1 MQVESSLPT
10 GTVSLLCT
18 DIEGSTRLL
27 QTLGE
32 RYPEAL
38 AEHRRL
44 LRTAFAEHGGCEV
57 DTQGDAFF
65 YAFPRAHE
73 AVAGA
78 VAAQRALAAHPWPEE
93 SALRVRMGIHTGE
106 PTATG
111 EGYVGIDVNRAAR
124 VMSAGHGGQVLLTQS
139 TRDLLPEELSDA
151 VGLRDL
157 GKHRLKD
164 LTQPQRLYQ
173 LLIPGLDSDFP
184 SLKTLEARA
193 TNLPIQPTALIGREQ
208 QVTEGV
214 VLVRR
219 EGIRL
224 VTLTGAGGTGKTR
237 LALQVAAELVADFE
251 DGVFFVDLAA
261 IIDPHLFI
269 ATVAQTLSVR
279 EQPGQSLSETLKDY
293 LRGKHLLLVLDN
305 FEQLVDAGPAVST
318 LLAAAPNLNALVTSR
333 APLHLS
339 GEHEYPVPPLT
350 VPDLGEA
357 EPPEILAAN
366 EAVQLFL
373 ARAQAVKPEFELT
386 SENASAVAEIC
397 ARLDGLPLA
406 IELGAARV
414 RILSPQALLGR
425 LSERLALLT
434 GGTRDAPARQRTL
447 RDTIEW
453 SYGLLGASEQRLFAR
468 LSVFLGGRTVE
479 AAEAVC
485 DPAAELDAAVFDA
498 AASLVEKSLL
508 RQEEGPAGEPRFLM
522 LETIR
527 DYALERL
534 EESGEGELL
543 RDRHAH
549 YFVALAEEAEPE
561 ILGANQVVWLER
573 LEAERGNFR
582 AALGWLLERREAERA
597 LRLIGS
603 LRRAWVA
610 RGYLSE
616 TRKWLEA
623 GFEQSAA
630 VQPQVEAK
638 ALYALGR
645 VALVQG
651 DYDQA
656 ITWLDKSARLFRE
669 LGEAEG
675 LVFSLA
681 DLGFIATAQGRHED
695 AERFAAES
703 LAEAEVAG
711 SERTI
716 AAALHSLACTKLD
729 AGEYGEARTLFQ
741 QSLALR
747 RKLGDKRNTA
757 NSLCYLG
764 SVALLEGDYDSAT
777 ALLDESLALGREL
790 GNFLIV
796 SAALANES
804 LVALAAGD
812 AERAEALCIEGL
824 VLSYELGD
832 KRTTVE
838 CLHVLAGVAAVQ
850 PESLRAARLSGA
862 AESLHAAIKAPP
874 SPAERMVGERF
885 LRIARAAV
893 DDQSFEASWA
903 QGQQMGY
910 DAAVAYALE
919 NSRGG
924 AVPRERDRGEDR
936 PGARPASWTSPGA

>member
-1 MQVESSLPT
+1 MQVERSLPT

-27 QTLGE
+27 QSLGE
-32 RYPEAL
+32 RYAEAL

-44 LRTAFAEHGGCEV
+44 LRTAFAEHRGCEV

-65 YAFPRAHE
+65 YAFPRAHD
-73 AVAGA
+73 AVEGA
-78 VAAQRALAAHPWPEE
+78 VAAQRALAAHAWPEE
-93 SALRVRMGIHTGE
+93 LALRVRIGIHTGE

-111 EGYVGIDVNRAAR
+111 EGYVGIDVHRAAR

-151 VGLRDL
+151 VSLRDL
-157 GKHRLKD
+157 GEHRLKD

-173 LLIPGLDSDFP
+173 LLIPGLENDFP
-184 SLKTLEARA
+184 ALKTLEARP
-193 TNLPIQPTALIGREQ
+193 TNLPVQPTALIGREQ
-208 QVTEGV
+208 QVREAVT
-214 VLVRR
+214 LVRR

-237 LALQVAAELVADFE
+237 LALQVAAELIADFE
-251 DGVFFVDLAA
+251 DGAFFVDLAA
-261 IIDPHLFI
+261 IIDSHLFI

-279 EQPGQSLSETLKDY
+279 EQPGQALPETLKDY
-293 LRGKHLLLVLDN
+293 LRDKHLLLVLDN
-305 FEQLVDAGPAVST
+305 FEQLVDAGPAVSS
-318 LLAAAPNLNALVTSR
+318 LLAAAPNLKALVTSR

-339 GEHEYPVPPLT
+339 GEHEYSVPPLT
-350 VPDLGEA
+350 VPDLGESK
-357 EPPEILAAN
+357 PPSTLAGY

-373 ARAQAVKPEFELT
+373 ARAQAVKSEFELT
-386 SENASAVAEIC
+386 SENAPAVAEIC

-434 GGTRDAPARQRTL
+434 GGARDAPARQRTL

-453 SYGLLGASEQRLFAR
+453 SYGLLSASEQRLFAR
-468 LSVFLGGRTVE
+468 LSVFLGGCTVE

-485 DPAAELDAAVFDA
+485 DPAAELDGGVLDA
-498 AASLVEKSLL
+498 GASLVEKSLL
-508 RQEEGPAGEPRFLM
+508 RQEEGHEGEPRLRM

-527 DYALERL
+527 DYAFDRLER
-534 EESGEGELL
+534 SGEGELL
-543 RDRHAH
+543 RQGHAN
-549 YFVALAEEAEPE
+549 YFIALAEKAEPE
-561 ILGANQVVWLER
+561 ILGADQVLWLER
-573 LEAERGNFR
+573 LEAERDNFR
-582 AALGWLLERREAERA
+582 AALGWLLERDDSERA

-623 GFEQSAA
+623 AFERSAA
-630 VQPQVEAK
+630 VAPQVEAK

-645 VALVQG
+645 VALAQG
-651 DYDQA
+651 DYDEA
-656 ITWLDKSARLFRE
+656 IPALETSAQLFRE

-681 DLGFIATAQGRHED
+681 DLGFVATAQGRHED
-695 AERFAAES
+695 AERLADES
-703 LAEAEVAG
+703 LAEAKAAG

-729 AGEYGEARTLFQ
+729 AGEYGEARTLFA

-764 SVALLEGDYDSAT
+764 SVALLEGDYDAAT
-777 ALLDESLALGREL
+777 DLLNESLALGREL
-790 GNFLIV
+790 GNLLIV

-804 LVALAAGD
+804 LVALAAG
-812 AERAEALCIEGL
+812 EPGRAAALCNEGL
-824 VLSYELGD
+824 ALSRELGD

-838 CLHVLAGVAAVQ
+838 CLHALAGVAAVQ
-850 PESLRAARLSGA
+850 AEPLRAARLSAA

-885 LRIARAAV
+885 LPIARAAV
-893 DDQSFEASWA
+893 DDQLFEATWA
-903 QGQQMGY
+903 EGRQMGY
-910 DAAVAYALE
+910 DAAVTYALE
-919 NSRGG
+919 KND
-924 AVPRERDRGEDR
+924 AL
-936 PGARPASWTSPGA
+936 

>member
-1 MQVESSLPT
+1 MQVERSLPT

-27 QTLGE
+27 HILGE
-32 RYPEAL
+32 RYAEAL

-44 LRTAFAEHGGCEV
+44 LRAAFGEHRGCEV

-65 YAFPRAHE
+65 YAFPRAHD

-93 SALRVRMGIHTGE
+93 LALRVRIGIHTGE

-111 EGYVGIDVNRAAR
+111 EGYVGIDVHRAAR

-151 VGLRDL
+151 VSLRDL
-157 GKHRLKD
+157 GEHRLKD
-164 LTQPQRLYQ
+164 LTHPQRLYQ
-173 LLIPGLDSDFP
+173 LVIPGLENDFP
-184 SLKTLEARA
+184 ALKTLEARP
-193 TNLPIQPTALIGREQ
+193 TNLPIQPTLLIGREQ
-208 QVTEGV
+208 QVTEAV
-214 VLVRR
+214 SLVRR

-237 LALQVAAELVADFE
+237 LSLQVAAELLADFE

-261 IIDPHLFI
+261 ITDPHLFI
-269 ATVAQTLSVR
+269 PTVAHTLSVR
-279 EQPGQSLSETLKDY
+279 ESPGQSLHESLNDY
-293 LRGKHLLLVLDN
+293 LRDKHLLLVLDN
-305 FEQLVDAGPAVST
+305 FEQLLDAGSAVSA
-318 LLAAAPNLNALVTSR
+318 LLAVAPNLKALVTSR

-339 GEHEYPVPPLT
+339 GEHEYSVPPLA
-350 VPDLGEA
+350 VPDLGSS
-357 EPPEILAAN
+357 EPPATLAAY

-373 ARAQAVKPEFELT
+373 ERAQAVKPEFELT
-386 SENASAVAEIC
+386 SENVPAVAEIC

-414 RILSPQALLGR
+414 RILSPEALLGR

-434 GGTRDAPARQRTL
+434 GGARDAPARQRTL

-453 SYGLLGASEQRLFAR
+453 SYGLLSASEQRLFSR
-468 LSVFLGGRTVE
+468 LAVFLGGRTIE
-479 AAEAVC
+479 AAEVVC
-485 DPAAELDAAVFDA
+485 DPAAELDASVFEGV
-498 AASLVEKSLL
+498 ASLVEKSLL
-508 RQEEGPAGEPRFLM
+508 RQDEVTVGEPRFFM

-527 DYALERL
+527 EYALDRL
-534 EESGEGELL
+534 ERSGEGELL
-543 RDRHAH
+543 HQRHAD
-549 YFVALAEEAEPE
+549 YFVRLAEEAEPE
-561 ILGANQVVWLER
+561 ILGADQIVWLEW
-573 LEAERGNFR
+573 LEAERDNFR
-582 AALGWLLERREAERA
+582 AALGWLLERGDTEPA

-610 RGYLSE
+610 RGYLTE
-616 TRKWLEA
+616 TRKWLETA
-623 GFEQSAA
+623 FEHSAA
-630 VQPQVEAK
+630 VPPQVKAK

-651 DYDQA
+651 DYDRAVPSLEQ
-656 ITWLDKSARLFRE
+656 SARLFRE
-669 LGEAEG
+669 LRETEG

-695 AERFAAES
+695 AERFADES
-703 LAEAEVAG
+703 LSEARAAG

-729 AGEYGEARTLFQ
+729 ADEYGEARTLFA

-747 RKLGDKRNTA
+747 RELGDKRNTA

-790 GNFLIV
+790 GNLLIV
-796 SAALANES
+796 AAALANES
-804 LVALAAGD
+804 LVALAAG
-812 AERAEALCIEGL
+812 EPRRAAALCNEGL
-824 VLSYELGD
+824 ELSRELGD
-832 KRTTVE
+832 KRTAVE
-838 CLHVLAGVAAVQ
+838 CLHALAGVAAVQ
-850 PESLRAARLSGA
+850 TEALRAARLSGA

-885 LRIARAAV
+885 LAIARAAV
-893 DDQSFEASWA
+893 DDQSFEAAWA
-903 QGQQMGY
+903 EGRQMGY
-910 DAAVAYALE
+910 DLAVAYALE
-919 NSRGG
+919 NSHLL
-924 AVPRERDRGEDR
+924 R
-936 PGARPASWTSPGA
+936 PHE

>member
-1 MQVESSLPT
+1 MPVERSLPT

-18 DIEGSTRLL
+18 DVEGSTRLL
-27 QTLGE
+27 NALGE
-32 RYPEAL
+32 RYAEAL

-44 LRTAFAEHGGCEV
+44 LRAAFGEHRGCEV

-65 YAFPRAHE
+65 YAFPRAQD

-78 VAAQRALAAHPWPEE
+78 VAAQRALASHVWPEGLP
-93 SALRVRMGIHTGE
+93 LRVRIGIHTGE

-111 EGYVGIDVNRAAR
+111 EGYVGIDVHRVAR

-151 VGLRDL
+151 VSLRDL
-157 GKHRLKD
+157 GEHRLKD
-164 LTQPQRLYQ
+164 LAHPQPLYQ
-173 LLIPGLDSDFP
+173 LLIPGLENDFP
-184 SLKTLEARA
+184 ALKTLEARP
-193 TNLPIQPTALIGREQ
+193 TNLPIQPTSLIGREQ
-208 QVTEGV
+208 QVAEV
-214 VLVRR
+214 VALVRR
-219 EGIRL
+219 EDIRL
-224 VTLTGAGGTGKTR
+224 ATLTGTGGSGKTR
-237 LALQVAAELVADFE
+237 LSLQVAAELVADFE

-261 IIDPHLFI
+261 ITDPHLI
-269 ATVAQTLSVR
+269 IPTVGQTLSVR
-279 EQPGQSLSETLKDY
+279 EKPGQSLFETLKDY
-293 LRGKHLLLVLDN
+293 LRDKHLLLVLDN
-305 FEQLVDAGPAVST
+305 FEQLLDAGPAVSA
-318 LLAAAPNLNALVTSR
+318 LLAGAPSLKALVTSR

-339 GEHEYPVPPLT
+339 GEHEYSVPPLA
-350 VPDLGEA
+350 VPDLEA
-357 EPPEILAAN
+357 SEPLATLAAY
-366 EAVQLFL
+366 EGVQLFVE
-373 ARAQAVKPEFELT
+373 RAQAVKPEFELT
-386 SENASAVAEIC
+386 GENAPAVAEIC

-425 LSERLALLT
+425 LSQRLALLT
-434 GGTRDAPARQRTL
+434 GGARDAPARQRTL

-453 SYGLLGASEQRLFAR
+453 SYGLLSASEQRLFAR
-468 LSVFLGGRTVE
+468 ISVFVGGRTIN

-485 DPAAELDAAVFDA
+485 DPAAELGAAVFDGV
-498 AASLVEKSLL
+498 ASLVEKSLL
-508 RQEEGPAGEPRFLM
+508 RQDEGPADEPRFFM

-527 DYALERL
+527 EYAIDRLER
-534 EESGEGELL
+534 SGEGELL
-543 RDRHAH
+543 RQRHAH

-561 ILGANQVVWLER
+561 ILGPDQVVWLER
-573 LEAERGNFR
+573 LEAERANFR
-582 AALGWLLERREAERA
+582 AALGWSLERGDTELA

-623 GFEQSAA
+623 AFEQSAA
-630 VQPQVEAK
+630 VPPQVEAK

-645 VALVQG
+645 VALVEG

-656 ITWLDKSARLFRE
+656 IPSLEQSARLFRE
-669 LGEAEG
+669 LSEAEG

-681 DLGFIATAQGRHED
+681 DLSFVATAQGRHED
-695 AERFAAES
+695 AQRFADES
-703 LAEAEVAG
+703 LAEGKAAG
-711 SERTI
+711 NERTI
-716 AAALHSLACTKLD
+716 AAALHSLACTKFD
-729 AGEYGEARTLFQ
+729 ADEYGEARSLFE

-747 RKLGDKRNTA
+747 RNLGDKRNIA

-764 SVALLEGDYDSAT
+764 SVALLEGDYDGAT

-790 GNFLIV
+790 GNLLVV

-812 AERAEALCIEGL
+812 AGRAAALCIESL
-824 VLSYELGD
+824 ALSHELGD

-838 CLHVLAGVAAVQ
+838 CLHALAGVAVVQ
-850 PESLRAARLSGA
+850 AEPLQAALLSGA

-885 LRIARAAV
+885 LLVARAAV
-893 DDQSFEASWA
+893 DDESFEETWA
-903 QGQQMGY
+903 RGRRMNY
-910 DAAVAYALE
+910 EAVVAYALE
-919 NSRGG
+919 NTN
-924 AVPRERDRGEDR
+924 VLR
-936 PGARPASWTSPGA
+936 PGK

>member
-1 MQVESSLPT
+1 MQMEKSLPT

-27 QTLGE
+27 HTLGE
-32 RYPEAL
+32 RYADAL

-44 LRTAFAEHGGCEV
+44 LRAAFGEHGGCEV

-65 YAFPRAHE
+65 YAFPRAQG

-78 VAAQRALAAHPWPEE
+78 VAAQRALASHVWPEGLP
-93 SALRVRMGIHTGE
+93 LRARIGIHTGE

-111 EGYVGIDVNRAAR
+111 EGYVGIDVHRAAR

-139 TRDLLPEELSDA
+139 TRELLPEELSDA
-151 VGLRDL
+151 VSLRDL
-157 GKHRLKD
+157 GEHRLKD
-164 LTQPQRLYQ
+164 LTHPQRLYQ
-173 LLIPGLDSDFP
+173 LLIPGLENDFP
-184 SLKTLEARA
+184 ALKTLEARP
-193 TNLPIQPTALIGREQ
+193 TNLPIQPTPLIGREQ
-208 QVTEGV
+208 QVTEAV
-214 VLVRR
+214 ILVHR
-219 EGIRL
+219 EDVRL

-237 LALQVAAELVADFE
+237 LSLQVAAELVADFE

-261 IIDPHLFI
+261 ITDPQLFL
-269 ATVAQTLSVR
+269 ATVAQMLSVR
-279 EQPGQSLSETLKDY
+279 EKRGQSLSESLSDY
-293 LRGKHLLLVLDN
+293 LRDRHLLLVLDN
-305 FEQLVDAGPAVST
+305 FEQLLDAGPSVSA
-318 LLAAAPNLNALVTSR
+318 LLARAPNLKALVTSR
-333 APLHLS
+333 APLHLL
-339 GEHEYPVPPLT
+339 GEHEYSVPPLG
-350 VPDLGEA
+350 VPDLDA
-357 EPPEILAAN
+357 SEPPATLAAY

-373 ARAQAVKPEFELT
+373 ERARAVKPEFELT
-386 SENASAVAEIC
+386 SENVPAVAEIC

-406 IELGAARV
+406 IELAAARV
-414 RILSPQALLGR
+414 RVLSPLALLGR
-425 LSERLALLT
+425 LSQRLALLT
-434 GGTRDAPARQRTL
+434 GGPRDAPARQRTL

-453 SYGLLGASEQRLFAR
+453 SYGLLSASEQRLFAR
-468 LSVFLGGRTVE
+468 LSVFLGGRTIE
-479 AAEAVC
+479 AAEVVC
-485 DPAAELDAAVFDA
+485 DPVAELDAAVFDA
-498 AASLVEKSLL
+498 VASLVEKSLL
-508 RQEEGPAGEPRFLM
+508 RQDEGPGGEPRFFM

-527 DYALERL
+527 EYALERL
-534 EESGEGELL
+534 ERSGEGELL
-543 RDRHAH
+543 RQRHAQ

-561 ILGANQVVWLER
+561 ILGADQIVWLER
-573 LEAERGNFR
+573 LEAERDNFR
-582 AALGWLLERREAERA
+582 AALGWLLERGDTERA

-603 LRRAWVA
+603 LRRGWVA
-610 RGYLSE
+610 RGHLSE

-623 GFEQSAA
+623 AFEQNAA
-630 VQPQVEAK
+630 LPPPIEAK

-656 ITWLDKSARLFRE
+656 IPSLEQSARLFHE

-695 AERFAAES
+695 AQRFADES
-703 LAEAEVAG
+703 LGEAKAAG

-716 AAALHSLACTKLD
+716 AAALHSIACTKLD
-729 AGEYGEARTLFQ
+729 ADEYGEARSLFE

-747 RKLGDKRNTA
+747 RNLGDKRNIA

-764 SVALLEGDYDSAT
+764 SVALLEGDYDGAT
-777 ALLDESLALGREL
+777 ALLAESLALGREL
-790 GNFLIV
+790 GNLLIV

-812 AERAEALCIEGL
+812 ANRAAALCMESL
-824 VLSYELGD
+824 ALSRELGD

-838 CLHVLAGVAAVQ
+838 CLHALAGVAAMQ
-850 PESLRAARLSGA
+850 AEPLRAALLSGA

-885 LRIARAAV
+885 LPIARAAV
-893 DDQSFEASWA
+893 DDESFETTWA
-903 QGQQMGY
+903 QGRRMNY

-919 NSRGG
+919 NTHML
-924 AVPRERDRGEDR
+924 
-936 PGARPASWTSPGA
+936 RPAE

>member
-1 MQVESSLPT
+1 MQVQRSLPT

-27 QTLGE
+27 HTLGE
-32 RYPEAL
+32 RYAEAL

-44 LRTAFAEHGGCEV
+44 LRAALREHRGCEV

-65 YAFPRAHE
+65 YAFPRAHD

-78 VAAQRALAAHPWPEE
+78 VAAQRALASHMWPEGL
-93 SALRVRMGIHTGE
+93 ALRVRIGIHTGE

-111 EGYVGIDVNRAAR
+111 EGYVGIDVHRAAR

-151 VGLRDL
+151 VSLRDL
-157 GKHRLKD
+157 GEHRLKD
-164 LTQPQRLYQ
+164 LTHPQRLYQ
-173 LLIPGLDSDFP
+173 LLIPGLENDFP
-184 SLKTLEARA
+184 ALRTLEARP
-193 TNLPIQPTALIGREQ
+193 TNLPIQPTPLIGREQ
-208 QVTEGV
+208 QVTEAV
-214 VLVRR
+214 TLVRR

-237 LALQVAAELVADFE
+237 VSLQVAAELVADFE

-261 IIDPHLFI
+261 ITDPHLCI
-269 ATVAQTLSVR
+269 PTVAQTLSVR
-279 EQPGQSLSETLKDY
+279 EKPGQSLSETLTDY
-293 LRGKHLLLVLDN
+293 LRDKHLLLVLDN
-305 FEQLVDAGPAVST
+305 FEQLLDAGPAVSA
-318 LLAAAPNLNALVTSR
+318 LLAGAPNLKVLVTSR

-339 GEHEYPVPPLT
+339 GEHEYSVPPLT
-350 VPDLGEA
+350 VPDLDASEQPA
-357 EPPEILAAN
+357 TLAAY

-373 ARAQAVKPEFELT
+373 ERAQAVKPEFELT
-386 SENASAVAEIC
+386 SENAPAVAKIC

-414 RILSPQALLGR
+414 RILSPQALLAR
-425 LSERLALLT
+425 LSQRLALLT
-434 GGTRDAPARQRTL
+434 GGARDAPARQQTL

-453 SYGLLGASEQRLFAR
+453 SYGLLSPSEQRLFAR
-468 LSVFLGGRTVE
+468 LSVFLGGRTIE
-479 AAEAVC
+479 AAEVVC
-485 DPAAELDAAVFDA
+485 DPARELDGAVFDGV
-498 AASLVEKSLL
+498 ASLVEKSLL
-508 RQEEGPAGEPRFLM
+508 RQEEGRAGEPRFFM

-527 DYALERL
+527 EYALDRL
-534 EESGEGELL
+534 ERSREGELL
-543 RDRHAH
+543 RQRHAH

-561 ILGANQVVWLER
+561 ILGADQIVWLER
-573 LEAERGNFR
+573 LETERDNFR
-582 AALGWLLERREAERA
+582 AALGWSLERGDTELG

-616 TRKWLEA
+616 TRKWLEVA
-623 GFEQSAA
+623 FEQDAA
-630 VQPQVEAK
+630 VPTQVEAK
-638 ALYALGR
+638 ALYGLGR

-656 ITWLDKSARLFRE
+656 IPSLDRSARLFRE

-681 DLGFIATAQGRHED
+681 DLGFIATAQGRHEN
-695 AERFAAES
+695 AQRFAEES
-703 LAEAEVAG
+703 LAEAKAAG
-711 SERTI
+711 NESTI

-729 AGEYGEARTLFQ
+729 ADEYGEARTLFE

-747 RKLGDKRNTA
+747 RKLGDKRNMA

-777 ALLDESLALGREL
+777 ALLDESLALGWEL
-790 GNFLIV
+790 GNLLIV

-812 AERAEALCIEGL
+812 AGRAAALCIEGL
-824 VLSYELGD
+824 ALSHELGD

-838 CLHVLAGVAAVQ
+838 CLHALAGVAAVNAE
-850 PESLRAARLSGA
+850 PLRAALLSGA
-862 AESLHAAIKAPP
+862 AESLHTAIKAPP

-885 LRIARAAV
+885 LLIARAAV
-893 DDQSFEASWA
+893 DDESFEVSWA
-903 QGQQMGY
+903 KGRRMNY

-919 NSRGG
+919 NSH
-924 AVPRERDRGEDR
+924 VLR
-936 PGARPASWTSPGA
+936 PGE